1 MSSVHELAFAHP
13 VVVFDGG
20 DHWSWVTAE
29 ATAPV
34 SQAGVTAFIRYRD
47 AVAERYGYLTS
58 TWATTKDGAPYVGV
72 LVYGI
77 DGAASG
83 TAPTHPSGDPRFRQL
98 AEAYAT
104 TDPDA
109 ARHLAVAPA
118 PGRPLLWARTDDALV
133 PVAVNPG
140 VGLEHVAARGAGLP
154 LEDQLLTRVGVR
166 EEIERSPLPVAVP
179 VHPYTHR
186 DREKVAARIA
196 AGRAEPALVLTVGTI
211 EQFAAAGST

>member
-1 MSSVHELAFAHP
+1 MSSVQELAFAHP

-98 AEAYAT
+98 AEI
-104 TDPDA
+104 
-109 ARHLAVAPA
+109 
-118 PGRPLLWARTDDALV
+118 GRASCR
-133 PVAVNPG
+133 
-140 VGLEHVAARGAGLP
+140 E
-154 LEDQLLTRVGVR
+154 RVKIMV
-166 EEIERSPLPVAVP
+166 
-179 VHPYTHR
+179 
-186 DREKVAARIA
+186 IA
-196 AGRAEPALVLTVGTI
+196 ATVEKNSRRMGI
-211 EQFAAAGST
+211 HRCVVIDEAAKV